1 MWKQL
6 LELLN
11 AGDTDKA
18 VEAVKLFQAEDFEL
32 SVEMN
37 TAMME
42 DIYEAQT
49 TRKMFARIADT
60 IGGSKSGMDRSAWRN
75 VAYNLNPTSG
85 NSSVARSYNR

>member
-6 LELLN
+6 LELLEAN
-11 AGDTDKA
+11 DTDKA
-18 VEAVKLFQAEDFEL
+18 VEAVKLFQSADFEL

-42 DIYEAQT
+42 DTYEASM
-49 TRKMFARIADT
+49 TRKKFSRIADT
-60 IGGSKSGMDRSAWRN
+60 IAGHHKGMDKNAWQN
-75 VAYNLNPTSG
+75 VAYNLDPTSG

>member
-42 DIYEAQT
+42 DIYEAQM
-49 TRKMFARIADT
+49 TRKKFSRIADT
-60 IGGSKSGMDRSAWRN
+60 IAGHHKGRDGNAWRN
-75 VAYNLNPTSG
+75 TAFNLDPTSG
-85 NSSVARSYNR
+85 NSRVARSYNR

>member
-11 AGDTDKA
+11 ACDTDKA

-42 DIYEAQT
+42 DTYDAAM
-49 TRKMFARIADT
+49 TRKKFSRIADT
-60 IGGSKSGMDRSAWRN
+60 IAGHQSGRDKNAWLN
-75 VAYNLNPTSG
+75 VAFNLNPTSG
-85 NSSVARSYNR
+85 NSNVARSYNR